1 MPHLPQH
8 TSREGACG
16 ACGACGCESVA
27 GELGPMEGA
36 VSQGCVRRAAEAG
49 LSGRVAGETFSC
61 MGAQRCRRAEVWRCG
76 GVVGSVI

>member
-1 MPHLPQH
+1 
-8 TSREGACG
+8 
-16 ACGACGCESVA
+16 
-27 GELGPMEGA
+27 

-61 MGAQRCRRAEVWRCG
+61 MGAQRCRRADVWRCG